1 MKKLINTIEEELA
14 HAGETSPI
22 TPKLQE
28 LDAYRITTDRQL
40 KDEDFLFRLKGT
52 PCFPRRDI
60 TAITG
65 QAKSGKTIFVSMLM
79 ACCAQRQVLELERI
93 CESPLR
99 VMWIDTEQSQQ
110 STQGIMVNRIARLV
124 QSEPFP
130 EDRFFVFNVRSAI
143 VENRYELLATGI
155 EAYHPDMVIID
166 NVRDFVTDIN
176 DGEQAQKLT
185 ESLMQMGEANNCN
198 VTAVLHQNRSTDNR
212 GLRGWIGTELTNKA
226 FEMFSCQ
233 KTLGKP
239 GVKPTFSIE
248 QSLTR
253 KFDIDTP
260 PYYQVDDEG
269 IPVSCEPTTSGKQ
282 ADDRLFASYG
292 KADVDTLNQEFTIR
306 HPDNPACPWEWDLR
320 KLFTTA
326 LGNRALVGYQDLMD
340 TVMHLSHIRHRPY
353 CEKVFAMA
361 EKARVIRKDQDRC
374 GRIVVMLLP
383 L

>member
-1 MKKLINTIEEELA
+1 
-14 HAGETSPI
+14 
-22 TPKLQE
+22 
-28 LDAYRITTDRQL
+28 
-40 KDEDFLFRLKGT
+40 
-52 PCFPRRDI
+52 
-60 TAITG
+60 
-65 QAKSGKTIFVSMLM
+65 
-79 ACCAQRQVLELERI
+79 
-93 CESPLR
+93 
-99 VMWIDTEQSQQ
+99 
-110 STQGIMVNRIARLV
+110 MVNRIARLV
-124 QSEPFP
+124 QAEPFP
-130 EDRFFVFNVRSAI
+130 EDQFFVFNVRSAI

-155 EAYHPDMVIID
+155 EAYHPDLVIID

-176 DGEQAQKLT
+176 DGVQAQKLT
-185 ESLMQMGEANNCN
+185 EGLMKMGEANNCN
-198 VTAVLHQNRSTDNR
+198 VTVVLHQNRSADNR

-233 KTLGKP
+233 KILGKP
-239 GVKPTFSIE
+239 GEKPTFSIE

-253 KFDIDTP
+253 KFDIDMP
-260 PYYQVDDEG
+260 LCYQVDETG
-269 IPVSCEPTTSGKQ
+269 IPVCVEPSVNGTQVAAGQFST
-282 ADDRLFASYG
+282 YG

-340 TVMHLSHIRHRPY
+340 TVMHLSHIRHKPY